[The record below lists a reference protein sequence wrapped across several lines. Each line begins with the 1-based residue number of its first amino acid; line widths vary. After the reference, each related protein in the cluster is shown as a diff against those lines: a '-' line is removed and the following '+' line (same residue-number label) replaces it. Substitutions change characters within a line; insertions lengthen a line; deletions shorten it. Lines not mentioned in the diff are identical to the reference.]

1 MPTRSPTATE
11 RAMERKPRPC
21 LTYAVDAHAPA
32 GGGRQSPF
40 EGITICGKSKQT
52 RPSTQSATHG
62 FGPVAEHVT
71 CAAQCAL
78 TSSTEERPWAHCCI
92 RLCCVLRVAW
102 RRRTLRVE
110 RSRCILTAENC
121 LLLAEQPPL
130 PTNQHCGAPM
140 RRAVA
145 LLRNQS
151 ALHYVALHATNQ
163 SALYYVA
170 FDVLCRDEALP
181 SPAV

>member
-1 MPTRSPTATE
+1 MRSMPMPQPAVGGNPHSRASQSVARANRPDRVPKAPLTASGPSLSVSLVLRSV
-11 RAMERKPRPC
+11 RWN
-21 LTYAVDAHAPA
+21 
-32 GGGRQSPF
+32 
-40 EGITICGKSKQT
+40 EGSET
-52 RPSTQSATHG
+52 
-62 FGPVAEHVT
+62 
-71 CAAQCAL
+71 
-78 TSSTEERPWAHCCI
+78 STEERPWAHCCI

-110 RSRCILTAENC
+110 RRRCILTAENC

-151 ALHYVALHATNQ
+151 ALYYVALHATNQ

-170 FDVLCRDEALP
+170 SDVLCRDEALP